1 MKTLKVPEI
10 QICEALSGSHIF
22 SGITPG
28 ELVNFSKII
37 SVRCYEKGETIFSE
51 GDRAAGFYIV
61 KSGKVKIYKI
71 SSGGK
76 TQVIHI
82 FGPGE
87 PFGEAAI
94 FMDNTFPA
102 YAETVSGSELLYM
115 KFDDFTNHMK
125 KEPRFALNIIA
136 ALCIRLRGFL
146 KTIEE
151 LSLNEVSTRLAKYLV
166 NLAERTH
173 SEPENGCVLTLSIKK
188 SLLASQ
194 LGTIPETLSRT
205 LAKFKK
211 KGIIKA
217 SKNNIIISDL
227 EKLLEMADL

>member
-1 MKTLKVPEI
+1 MKTLKIQEREI
-10 QICEALSGSHIF
+10 CQVLSESNIF
-22 SGITPG
+22 SGINPP
-28 ELVNFSKII
+28 ELINFSKII
-37 SVRCYEKGETIFSE
+37 TVKSYEKGETIFSE
-51 GDRAAGFYIV
+51 GDRANGFYIV

-76 TQVIHI
+76 AQIIHI

-94 FMDNTFPA
+94 FMENTFPA
-102 YAETVSGSELLYM
+102 HAETISGSELIYI
-115 KFDDFTNHMK
+115 KFDDFTNYMK

-136 ALCIRLRGFL
+136 SLCIRLRGFL

-166 NLAERTH
+166 SLAERTYK
-173 SEPENGCVLTLSIKK
+173 EPENDCVLTLNIKK

-217 SKNNIIISDL
+217 SKNDITITNL
-227 EKLLEMADL
+227 EKLLEMADF

>member
-1 MKTLKVPEI
+1 MKTLKIQEQEI
-10 QICEALSGSHIF
+10 CKSLSESNIF
-22 SGITPG
+22 SGINPP
-28 ELVNFSKII
+28 ELINFSKII
-37 SVRCYEKGETIFSE
+37 TVKSYEKGETIFSE
-51 GDRAAGFYIV
+51 GDRAQGFYII

-76 TQVIHI
+76 TQIIHI

-94 FMDNTFPA
+94 FMENTFPA
-102 YAETVSGSELLYM
+102 YAETISGSELIYI
-115 KFDDFTNHMK
+115 KFDDFTNYMK

-136 ALCIRLRGFL
+136 SLCIRLRGFL

-166 NLAERTH
+166 SLAERTY
-173 SEPENGCVLTLSIKK
+173 SEPENDCVLTLNIKK

-211 KGIIKA
+211 KGIIRA
-217 SKNNIIISDL
+217 SKNDIVITNL
-227 EKLLEMADL
+227 EKLLEMADF